1 MSNRDAFYIEDSN
14 RFCEEAG
21 MDPHVVAKPKQ
32 FLSQQELDEKRS
44 SYSEILSIVSY
55 FSNKLLDSL
64 RGTPILVVVSDS
76 NGYLLDIDGD
86 ENIKGMIQQ
95 FGIQLGSLF
104 VREDTGTNV
113 VSLALEQKHPISI
126 IGTQHYH
133 TFLHEIACYGTAFH
147 YTDDNNLL
155 GSVSIMMPI
164 HFQNPL
170 FLTMLSQT
178 VDSIEREL
186 LLRKQNRKLN
196 VLNQIMLSRTN
207 NAIVLTDENG
217 ITTEFN
223 DFAQQLSKTSRD
235 AVIGRNIR
243 ESLITGTY
251 FREVLEQGK
260 IFKDVEI
267 QFINQDGK
275 LIVCLFDA
283 QPIYEDGKMIGAFG
297 QFRDISDRHFLQEKY
312 NYLAYHDDLTGLP
325 NRRFINEEID
335 KIIEEINAGHKRA
348 LALLFIDLD
357 RFKVIN
363 DNFSHVSGDIL
374 LKKVS
379 KRLADCLGENDIL
392 ARTGGDEFIFML
404 KDFEGSDYV
413 TKKAEEILHAFD
425 APFHIERHELHTTAS
440 VGIAIYPDYPIT
452 AEKLMIFADNAMYE
466 AKNLGKNRYSL
477 YTSDLLEGAKDEYR
491 LETDLRKAVEQE
503 EFVLHYQPQINPHTG
518 KIFGVEALIRWQH
531 PTLGLLSPD
540 KFIKLAEDNGLINQ
554 IGKWVIKEACYQNKR
569 WQDANYQPLKVSVNL
584 STQQFLTNDLVTYME
599 NTLRETGLDPQYLV
613 VEITEYMAMEYEY
626 SLKVLKQLKKIGIGI
641 SIDDFGTGYSSLAY
655 LNNFPIDFIKIDKS
669 FVFEIVN
676 DQPSAFIV
684 KAIITLA
691 HNLQMQVIAEGVET
705 EEQLDFLINQQC
717 DLVQGFHFSK
727 PLSATEIEKTY
738 LLCKN
743 NEKRENTK

>member
-1 MSNRDAFYIEDSN
+1 MSNQDAFYIVESN

-21 MDPHVVAKPKQ
+21 MDPHVVAKPKR
-32 FLSQQELDEKRS
+32 FLSEQELAEKRS
-44 SYSEILSIVSY
+44 SYSEILSVVSY

-76 NGYLLDIDGD
+76 NGYLLDIEGD

-95 FGIQLGSLF
+95 FGIHLGSLF

-113 VSLALEQKHPISI
+113 VSLALQQKQPISI

-164 HFQNPL
+164 HFENPL
-170 FLTMLSQT
+170 FLTMLSQA

-207 NAIVLTDENG
+207 NAIVITDENG
-217 ITTEFN
+217 ITMEFN
-223 DFAQQLSKTSRD
+223 KFAQQISQKSRES
-235 AVIGRNIR
+235 VIGRDIR
-243 ESLITGTY
+243 ESTITGTY
-251 FREVLEQGK
+251 FKEVLEHGK
-260 IFKDVEI
+260 IFTDVEI

-283 QPIYEDGKMIGAFG
+283 QPIHENGKMIGAFG

-325 NRRFINEEID
+325 NRRFIHEKMD
-335 KIIEEINAGHKRA
+335 KLIEEINAGHKRA
-348 LALLFIDLD
+348 LALLSIDLD

-363 DNFSHVSGDIL
+363 DNFSHLSGDSL

-379 KRLADCLGENDIL
+379 ERISNCLGKNDVL
-392 ARTGGDEFIFML
+392 ARTGGDEFILLL
-404 KDFEGSDYV
+404 KDFESFDYV
-413 TKKAEEILHAFD
+413 TQMAEAVLQAFD
-425 APFHIERHELHTTAS
+425 APFIIDQHELHTTAS
-440 VGIAIYPDYPIT
+440 VGIALYPDYPIT
-452 AEKLMIFADNAMYE
+452 MEKLMIFADNAMYE
-466 AKNLGKNRYSL
+466 AKNLGKNRYSM
-477 YTSDLLEGAKDEYR
+477 YTSDLLEEAKDEYR
-491 LETDLRKAVEQE
+491 IETDLRKAVEQD
-503 EFVLHYQPQINPHTG
+503 EFVLHYQPQIDPYTG
-518 KIFGVEALIRWQH
+518 KLIGVEALIRWQH

-540 KFIKLAEDNGLINQ
+540 KFIKPAEDNGLVNQ

-584 STQQFLTNDLVTYME
+584 STQQFLTSDLITYME
-599 NTLRETGLDPQYLV
+599 KTLQETGLDPQYLV

-626 SLKVLKQLKKIGIGI
+626 SLKVLKKLKEIGIGV

-669 FVFEIVN
+669 FVSEIIN
-676 DQPSAFIV
+676 DQSSAFIV

-705 EEQLDFLINQQC
+705 EEQLDFLIKQRC
-717 DLVQGFHFSK
+717 DLVQGFHFSE
-727 PLSATEIEKTY
+727 PLSADEIEVSY
-738 LLCKN
+738 LLGN
-743 NEKRENTK
+743 NNGKRENTK

>member
-1 MSNRDAFYIEDSN
+1 MSNQDAFYIVESN

-32 FLSQQELDEKRS
+32 FLSEQELAEKRS
-44 SYSEILSIVSY
+44 SYSEILSVVSY

-76 NGYLLDIDGD
+76 NGYLLDIEGD

-95 FGIQLGSLF
+95 FGIHLGSLF

-113 VSLALEQKHPISI
+113 VSLALQQKQPISI

-133 TFLHEIACYGTAFH
+133 TFLHEVACYGTAFH

-164 HFQNPL
+164 HFENPL
-170 FLTMLSQT
+170 FLTMLSQA

-196 VLNQIMLSRTN
+196 VLNQIMLSRTS
-207 NAIVLTDENG
+207 NAIVITDENG
-217 ITTEFN
+217 ITMEFN
-223 DFAQQLSKTSRD
+223 KFAQQISQKSRES
-235 AVIGRNIR
+235 VIGRDIR
-243 ESLITGTY
+243 ESTITGAY
-251 FREVLEQGK
+251 FKEVLEHGK
-260 IFKDVEI
+260 NFTDVEI

-283 QPIYEDGKMIGAFG
+283 QPIHENGKMIGAFG

-325 NRRFINEEID
+325 NRRFIHEEMD
-335 KIIEEINAGHKRA
+335 QIIEEINAGNKRA
-348 LALLFIDLD
+348 LALLSIDLD

-363 DNFSHVSGDIL
+363 DNFSHLSGDSL

-379 KRLADCLGENDIL
+379 ERISNCLGKNDVL
-392 ARTGGDEFIFML
+392 ARTGGDEFILLL
-404 KDFEGSDYV
+404 KDFESSDYV
-413 TKKAEEILHAFD
+413 TKMAEAVLQAFD
-425 APFHIERHELHTTAS
+425 ALFIIDQHELHTTAS
-440 VGIAIYPDYPIT
+440 VGIALYPDYPIT
-452 AEKLMIFADNAMYE
+452 MEKLMIFADNAMYE

-477 YTSDLLEGAKDEYR
+477 YTSDLLEEAKDEYR
-491 LETDLRKAVEQE
+491 IETDLRKAVEQD
-503 EFVLHYQPQINPHTG
+503 EFVLHYQPQIDPYTG
-518 KIFGVEALIRWQH
+518 KLIGVEALIRWQH

-540 KFIKLAEDNGLINQ
+540 KFIKLAEDNGLVNQ

-584 STQQFLTNDLVTYME
+584 STQQFLTSDLITYME
-599 NTLRETGLDPQYLV
+599 KTLQETGLDPQYLV

-626 SLKVLKQLKKIGIGI
+626 SLKVLKKLKEIGIGV

-669 FVFEIVN
+669 FVSEIIN
-676 DQPSAFIV
+676 DQSSAFIV

-705 EEQLDFLINQQC
+705 EEQLDFLIKQRC
-717 DLVQGFHFSK
+717 DLVQGFHFSE
-727 PLSATEIEKTY
+727 PLSADEIETSY
-738 LLCKN
+738 LLGN
-743 NEKRENTK
+743 NNGKRENTK

>member
-1 MSNRDAFYIEDSN
+1 MSNQDAFYIVESN
-14 RFCEEAG
+14 RFCEKAG
-21 MDPHVVAKPKQ
+21 MDPYVVAKPKQ
-32 FLSQQELDEKRS
+32 FLSVQELAEKRD
-44 SYSEILSIVSY
+44 SYSEILSVVSY

-64 RGTPILVVVSDS
+64 KGTPILVVVSDS
-76 NGYLLDIDGD
+76 NGYLLEIEGD
-86 ENIKGMIQQ
+86 ENIKETIQQ

-113 VSLALEQKHPISI
+113 VSLALQQKHPISI
-126 IGTQHYH
+126 IGKQHYH

-147 YTDDNNLL
+147 YTDDNNIL

-164 HFQNPL
+164 QFENPL
-170 FLTMLSQT
+170 FLTMLTQA

-223 DFAQQLSKTSRD
+223 DFAQQLSMTSRE
-235 AVIGRNIR
+235 AVVGRNIR
-243 ESLITGTY
+243 ESPITGTY
-251 FREVLEQGK
+251 FKEVLDQGK
-260 IFKDVEI
+260 IFVDEEI

-275 LIVCLFDA
+275 LVVCLFDA
-283 QPIYEDGKMIGAFG
+283 QPIHEDGKMIGTFG

-312 NYLAYHDDLTGLP
+312 NYLAYHDDLTNLP
-325 NRRFINEEID
+325 NRRFINEEMD
-335 KIIEEINAGHKRA
+335 KIIGEINAGHKRA

-379 KRLADCLGENDIL
+379 ERLSDCLGENDVL
-392 ARTGGDEFIFML
+392 ARTGGDEFIFLL
-404 KDFEGSDYV
+404 KDFDGSDYV
-413 TKKAEEILHAFD
+413 TKKAEEVLQAFD
-425 APFHIERHELHTTAS
+425 EPFHIEHHELHTTAS

-452 AEKLMIFADNAMYE
+452 MEELMIFADNAMYE
-466 AKNLGKNRYSL
+466 AKNQGKNRYSI
-477 YTSDLLEGAKDEYR
+477 YTSDLLEGAEDEYR
-491 LETDLRKAVEQE
+491 LETDLRKAVELE
-503 EFVLHYQPQINPHTG
+503 EFILHYQPQINPQTG
-518 KIFGVEALIRWQH
+518 KIIGLEALIRWQH

-554 IGKWVIKEACYQNKR
+554 IGKWVIKEACTQNKK
-569 WQDANYQPLKVSVNL
+569 WQDDGYQPLKVSVNL
-584 STQQFLTNDLVTYME
+584 STQQFLTSGLISYMQ
-599 NTLRETGLDPQYLV
+599 NILKETGLDPQYLV

-626 SLKVLKQLKKIGIGI
+626 SLKVLKQLKEIGIGI
-641 SIDDFGTGYSSLAY
+641 SIDDFGTGFSSLAY

-669 FVFEIVN
+669 FVFGIIN
-676 DQPSAFIV
+676 DQPSAYIV

-717 DLVQGFHFSK
+717 DLVQGFYFSK
-727 PLSATEIEKTY
+727 PLSADEIEASY
-738 LLCKN
+738 LDGNK
-743 NEKRENTK
+743 

>member
-1 MSNRDAFYIEDSN
+1 MRNQDAFYIVESN
-14 RFCEEAG
+14 HFCVEAG
-21 MDPHVVAKPKQ
+21 MDPNIVAKPKR
-32 FLSQQELDEKRS
+32 FLSVQELAEKRN
-44 SYSEILSIVSY
+44 SYSEILSVVSY

-64 RGTPILVVVSDS
+64 KGTPILVVVSDS
-76 NGYLLDIDGD
+76 NGYLLEIEGD
-86 ENIKGMIQQ
+86 ENIKETIQQ

-113 VSLALEQKHPISI
+113 VSLALQQKHPISI
-126 IGTQHYH
+126 IGEQHFH

-164 HFQNPL
+164 QFQNPL
-170 FLTMLSQT
+170 FLTMLTQA

-196 VLNQIMLSRTN
+196 ILNQIMMSRTN
-207 NAIVLTDENG
+207 NGIVLTDENG

-223 DFAQQLSKTSRD
+223 EFAQQLSNTGRET
-235 AVIGRNIR
+235 VIGRNIR
-243 ESLITGTY
+243 ESPITGTY
-251 FREVLEQGK
+251 FKEVLGQGK
-260 IFKDVEI
+260 IFRDEEI
-267 QFINQDGK
+267 QFINQKGK
-275 LIVCLFDA
+275 LVVCLFDA
-283 QPIYEDGKMIGAFG
+283 QPIHEDGKMIGAFG

-312 NYLAYHDDLTGLP
+312 NYLAYHDDLTSLP
-325 NRRFINEEID
+325 NRRFINEETE
-335 KIIEEINAGHKRA
+335 KIIEEINSGHKRT

-363 DNFSHVSGDIL
+363 DNFSHASGDML

-379 KRLADCLGENDIL
+379 ERLSDCLGKNDML
-392 ARTGGDEFIFML
+392 GRTGGDEFIFLL

-413 TKKAEEILHAFD
+413 TDKAEEVLHVFD
-425 APFHIERHELHTTAS
+425 APFHIEGHELHTTAS

-452 AEKLMIFADNAMYE
+452 MEKLMVFADNAMYE
-466 AKNLGKNRYSL
+466 AKKQGKNRYSI
-477 YTSDLLEGAKDEYR
+477 YTSALLEEAKDEYR
-491 LETDLRKAVEQE
+491 LETELRKAMEQE
-503 EFVLHYQPQINPHTG
+503 EFVLHYQPQINPQTG

-531 PTLGLLSPD
+531 PSLGLLSPD

-554 IGKWVIKEACYQNKR
+554 IGKWVIKEACSQNKR
-569 WQDANYQPLKVSVNL
+569 WQDAGYKPLKVSVNL
-584 STQQFLTNDLVTYME
+584 STQQFLTSDLVTYME
-599 NTLRETGLDPQYLV
+599 HTLRETGLDPQCLV

-626 SLKVLKQLKKIGIGI
+626 SLKVLKQLKEIGIGI

-669 FVFEIVN
+669 FVFEIIN

-717 DLVQGFHFSK
+717 DLVQGFHFSR
-727 PLSATEIEKTY
+727 PLPAIEIEKSY
-738 LLCKN
+738 LDGN
-743 NEKRENTK
+743 HNGKRENTK